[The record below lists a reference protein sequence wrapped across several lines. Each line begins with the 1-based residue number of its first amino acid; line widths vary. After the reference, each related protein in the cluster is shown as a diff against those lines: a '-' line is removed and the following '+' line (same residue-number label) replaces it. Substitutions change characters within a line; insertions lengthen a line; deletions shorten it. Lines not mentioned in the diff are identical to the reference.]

1 MWAGVTIKTPGAL
14 PLDAAGL
21 AARLRI
27 DTADENEL
35 LTAFLRAAASEMEG
49 PDGWGIALM
58 AQTWTQTLDCFSSS
72 ICLRGWP
79 VTGIAEIRY
88 MDPAGAWQT
97 VDPDDYRL
105 VSGTD
110 PARLLPTSS
119 FFPWP
124 AVMSGLG
131 VVEID
136 YTLGKATPAEVDGS
150 LVTAMAML
158 AGHYYENREAV
169 IVGPTASELPLG
181 VSHIKKRF
189 TRVPVAG

>member
-1 MWAGVTIKTPGAL
+1 MWAGVVVKTPGAL

-21 AARLRI
+21 RARLRI
-27 DTADENEL
+27 NTEAEDEL
-35 LTAFLRAAASEMEG
+35 LAAFLASAMSEIEG

-58 AQTWTQTLDCFSSS
+58 AQTWTQTLDGFSSI

-88 MDPAGAWQT
+88 MDPAGVWQT
-97 VDPDDYRL
+97 MDPDDYRL

-124 AVMSGLG
+124 DVMSGPG

-136 YTLGKATPAEVDGS
+136 YTLGKATPAEVNAA
-150 LVTAMAML
+150 LVTAMALL

-169 IVGPTASELPLG
+169 IIGPSAAKLPLG
-181 VSHIKKRF
+181 VPHIKTRF
-189 TRVPVAG
+189 SRVPVAG